1 MRTLP
6 NKNGDRSLYFDMFLF
21 ISVFKLDQASTACLA
36 YPDGTPLGFI

>member
-21 ISVFKLDQASTACLA
+21 ISVFKLDQASTACFA
-36 YPDGTPLGFI
+36 CPDGTPLGFI

>member
-36 YPDGTPLGFI
+36 CPDGTPLGFI